1 MGNLN
6 YKNGG
11 LCLFVFKRGMLKEQ
25 ADKLVADHSF
35 YQKEEKKLF

>member
-6 YKNGG
+6 YKNGFF
-11 LCLFVFKRGMLKEQ
+11 CLFVLKAGGGKEQ

-35 YQKEEKKLF
+35 YQKE